1 MTKPAPPIVEAQKA
15 IGSVLEQLEAKTG
28 GEVKKI
34 ALEDMVD
41 FDPRTGAPVVQKAV
55 EIELQPRATKRW
67 AT

>member
-15 IGSVLEQLEAKTG
+15 IGAVLQDLEAKTSS
-28 GEVKKI
+28 EVRNI

-41 FDPRTGAPVVQKAV
+41 IDPGTGSPVVQKGV
-55 EIELQPRATKRW
+55 EITLTPLHTKRW